1 MRKAPTRIPRP
12 TNPGHGR
19 YIYAYAHTRTSQ
31 VLYSLTRNL
40 TPSQLSKQLPDLGA
54 NHADSKLRKDLWQ
67 PFFTLCLPE
76 TESGDRQG
84 LHAFK
89 KLREYRKLH
98 ELSWKPS
105 PLLSKPWTEGEIEEL
120 KQTLNNRGGNKKESV
135 YDLIKREKK
144 KMRVRE
150 VQDQKANS
158 IADLAAVLLEQ
169 EDLGALTGPMREAE
183 KKELRQK
190 EVAEMLDLAA
200 KADAGGLQKLGEE
213 VAQMQTRIEELPDG
227 QEDAVTGLS
236 KTKLK
241 HELYK
246 MNGRKLRMEFS
257 VNAVRQARDAHERG
271 AAPSQTTASP
281 IHSSTMTGKKK
292 GPSNAITEYA
302 KQLRALS
309 HKGMHRGALRQLD
322 EKIAATHQSLED
334 ALNGN
339 TEDVDIEKLQSRLL
353 LNKVTKYQMELAV
366 EATEAAQ
373 KEGRSTD
380 LKDET
385 PGIRVKAQEYKV
397 QLLQQ
402 DVEDAQ
408 QRDDSEKTE
417 QVEDML
423 TGAKQSLK
431 FLKSVEGLSE
441 EEFQR
446 VEQTS
451 RQRTASTEEELAK
464 SETAASPAKSETAE
478 GQQAEPQQLT
488 EPDWMTLL
496 PSFPGRDPSHIPK
509 RGPLKQQLRRLNSP
523 VFTTEGI
530 KVQWSNMLDAEY
542 AAQWPEN
549 VSHERMGWTRYQAPK
564 PQDAEAADLDI
575 SGFKQKQWRNRSANW
590 VPAAEEAAGEEAA
603 GELALEG
610 ESRVAEEKGRAQFV
624 EGVKERVQ
632 RTLRERREEEERR
645 KRAVKLGL
653 PLDGRMSEAQ
663 TVSSEVRV

>member
-1 MRKAPTRIPRP
+1 MRKAPARIPRP
-12 TNPGHGR
+12 ATPGHGR

-76 TESGDRQG
+76 TEAGDRQG

-120 KQTLNNRGGNKKESV
+120 KQSLNSRGGNKKESV

-169 EDLGALTGPMREAE
+169 EDLGELTGPMREAE
-183 KKELRQK
+183 KKDLRQK
-190 EVAEMLDLAA
+190 EVTEMLDLAA
-200 KADAGGLQKLGEE
+200 KAEAGGLQKLREE
-213 VAQMQTRIEELPDG
+213 VAQMQTRIEGLPDG
-227 QEDAVTGLS
+227 QEDAETGLS

-271 AAPSQTTASP
+271 AAPSQTSASP

-292 GPSNAITEYA
+292 GPSNAIAEYA
-302 KQLRALS
+302 KQLRTLS

-322 EKIAATHQSLED
+322 EKIAAIQQSLDD

-339 TEDVDIEKLQSRLL
+339 TEDVDIEKLQSKLL
-353 LNKVTKYQMELAV
+353 LNKVTKYKMELAV

-408 QRDDSEKTE
+408 PRDDPERTE

-423 TGAKQSLK
+423 SSAKNSLE

-451 RQRTASTEEELAK
+451 RQRTASTEEEL
-464 SETAASPAKSETAE
+464 SRTETAE
-478 GQQAEPQQLT
+478 SPIQPKTAEGEQAEPQQPT
-488 EPDWMTLL
+488 ESDWMTLL

-523 VFTTEGI
+523 VFSTEGI
-530 KVQWSNMLDAEY
+530 KVQWSNLLDVEY

-564 PQDAEAADLDI
+564 PQDSSAADLDI

-590 VPAAEEAAGEEAA
+590 VPAAEEAGEEA

-610 ESRVAEEKGRAQFV
+610 KSRSVEANSRAQFV

-645 KRAVKLGL
+645 RMALKLGVS
-653 PLDGRMSEAQ
+653 LDGSGSGGSEAQ
-663 TVSSEVRV
+663 AGAV

>member
-1 MRKAPTRIPRP
+1 MRKAPARIPRP

-31 VLYSLTRNL
+31 VLYSLTRHL

-120 KQTLNNRGGNKKESV
+120 KQTLNTRGGNKKESV

-190 EVAEMLDLAA
+190 EVTEMLDLAA
-200 KADAGGLQKLGEE
+200 QADAGGLQKLGEE

-257 VNAVRQARDAHERG
+257 VNAVRQARNAHERG

-302 KQLRALS
+302 KQLRTLS

-322 EKIAATHQSLED
+322 EKIAATQQSLDD
-334 ALNGN
+334 ALNGI
-339 TEDVDIEKLQSRLL
+339 TEDVDIEKLQSKLL
-353 LNKVTKYQMELAV
+353 LNKVTKYKMELAV

-385 PGIRVKAQEYKV
+385 PRIRVKAQEYKV

-402 DVEDAQ
+402 DVENAQ
-408 QRDDSEKTE
+408 QRDNSERIE

-423 TGAKQSLK
+423 TSAKQSLE

-451 RQRTASTEEELAK
+451 RQRTASTEEELART
-464 SETAASPAKSETAE
+464 EPADSPTQPKTAE
-478 GQQAEPQQLT
+478 GEPQAEAQQPT

-509 RGPLKQQLRRLNSP
+509 RGPLKQQLRRLHSP
-523 VFTTEGI
+523 VFTTEGV
-530 KVQWSNMLDAEY
+530 KVQWSNLLDLEY
-542 AAQWPEN
+542 AAEWPAN
-549 VSHERMGWTRYQAPK
+549 VSHERMGWTRYQAPR
-564 PQDAEAADLDI
+564 PQDREAADLDI
-575 SGFKQKQWRNRSANW
+575 SGFKQKQWRNRLANW
-590 VPAAEEAAGEEAA
+590 VPAADEEAGEEA

-610 ESRVAEEKGRAQFV
+610 KSRTVEESSRAEFV

-632 RTLRERREEEERR
+632 RTLRARREEEERR
-645 KRAVKLGL
+645 KRAVKLGMS
-653 PLDGRMSEAQ
+653 LDAGSEAQ
-663 TVSSEVRV
+663 AGMSEVRL

>member
-1 MRKAPTRIPRP
+1 MRKAPARIPRP
-12 TNPGHGR
+12 ANPGHGR

-105 PLLSKPWTEGEIEEL
+105 PLLSKPWTEGEIDEL
-120 KQTLNNRGGNKKESV
+120 RQSLNSRGGNKKESV

-190 EVAEMLDLAA
+190 EVTEMLDLAA

-213 VAQMQTRIEELPDG
+213 VAQMQARIEGLPDG
-227 QEDAVTGLS
+227 QEDAETGLS

-271 AAPSQTTASP
+271 GAPSQSSASP

-302 KQLRALS
+302 KQLRTLS

-322 EKIAATHQSLED
+322 EKIAATQQSLD
-334 ALNGN
+334 GALNGS
-339 TEDVDIEKLQSRLL
+339 TEDVDIEKLQSKLL
-353 LNKVTKYQMELAV
+353 LNKVTKYKMELAV

-380 LKDET
+380 LNDET

-408 QRDDSEKTE
+408 QRDDLERTE

-423 TGAKQSLK
+423 TGAKNSLE

-451 RQRTASTEEELAK
+451 RQRTASTEEDL
-464 SETAASPAKSETAE
+464 SRTETADSPRQPKTAE
-478 GQQAEPQQLT
+478 GEQPA

-542 AAQWPEN
+542 AAQWPSN
-549 VSHERMGWTRYQAPK
+549 VSHERMGWTRYHAPK
-564 PQDAEAADLDI
+564 PQDTSAADLDI

-590 VPAAEEAAGEEAA
+590 VPAPEEAGEEA

-610 ESRVAEEKGRAQFV
+610 QSRVAEENSRAQFV
-624 EGVKERVQ
+624 EGVKERIQ

-645 KRAVKLGL
+645 KMALKLGL
-653 PLDGRMSEAQ
+653 PLDGSGGGGSGARAGA
-663 TVSSEVRV
+663 V